1 MQQPESEIPL
11 ALDDSIFND
20 AMLDEIATRGR
31 DKDPSEIS
39 SVIPQPVYV
48 EVPLHPTVE
57 STPGWTVIHP
67 PTEMT
72 MHYDAQATKRNVDHF
87 IQSRLTKLPSG
98 EYAVRLDEGII
109 PMGQFMATSRFHK
122 LWDEKTEKNRAAN
135 TEPMLE
141 MLERYIPE
149 ARKKPDE
156 NPALF
161 DDGSFV
167 EPIEDAESGEEIDFS
182 KPAAAIDMQRVAYAF
197 GEIVRGISEA
207 NQASHLRADP
217 STAVRKHGREAGNI
231 VKGKSV
237 NAGKL
242 LHANEQHIETLVGAR
257 ELKEAGFSD
266 QRIEQIR
273 TEVNRIIANK
283 FDRTGPDV
291 VQMRNIKRDNLNKI
305 AYPNN

>member
-1 MQQPESEIPL
+1 MIQPESDIPL
-11 ALDDSIFND
+11 GLDDSIFND
-20 AMLDEIATRGR
+20 AMLDEIATRGQ
-31 DKDPSEIS
+31 DKDMSTIVDDTPR
-39 SVIPQPVYV
+39 PVYKD
-48 EVPLHPTVE
+48 VPLHPTVE
-57 STPGWTVIHP
+57 STPGWTVTHP

-72 MHYDAQATKRNVDHF
+72 KRYDALATKQNVDRF
-87 IQSRLTKLPSG
+87 IQSRLTKLP
-98 EYAVRLDEGII
+98 EGGYGIHLKEGVV

-122 LWDEKTEKNRAAN
+122 LWDETTEENRVSN
-135 TEPMLE
+135 TDPMLE
-141 MLERYIPE
+141 VLERYLPE
-149 ARKKPDE
+149 ARRTPE
-156 NPALF
+156 GSPVLF
-161 DDGSFV
+161 NETSFEAPV
-167 EPIEDAESGEEIDFS
+167 ADTDTDYEVDPS
-182 KPAAAIDMQRVAYAF
+182 KPGAAIDMQRVAYAF

-257 ELKEAGFSD
+257 ELKEAGFSN

-305 AYPNN
+305 AYPKN